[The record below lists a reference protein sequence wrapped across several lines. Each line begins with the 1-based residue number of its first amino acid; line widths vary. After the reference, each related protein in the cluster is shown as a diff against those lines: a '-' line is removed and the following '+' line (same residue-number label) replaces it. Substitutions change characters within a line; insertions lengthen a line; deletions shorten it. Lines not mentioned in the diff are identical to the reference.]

1 VRRQTEKRMNCSGQR
16 VTISGT
22 EFSWQPGTS
31 GTQQGPIQ
39 DPDLFSIFSKH
50 LFEESE
56 SNLSK
61 FADDTKLEG
70 VTDQPEGCAAIQRHL
85 SRLEKGSERNLLKIN
100 KGKFTVLQA
109 QGITCRHRYMLKA
122 PFWKAAWQKRT

>member
-1 VRRQTEKRMNCSGQR
+1 MGTEKRMNYSLQR
-16 VTISGT
+16 VMISGT
-22 EFSWQPGTS
+22 KFSWQSVTSETHQGT
-31 GTQQGPIQ
+31 TQG
-39 DPDLFSIFSKH
+39 PDLFGIFSNH
-50 LFEESE
+50 LFEE

-85 SRLEKGSERNLLKIN
+85 NRLEKESKRNLLKLN
-100 KGKFTVLQA
+100 KGKLTVLQV
-109 QGITCRHRYMLKA
+109 QGNTSRHKYMLKA